1 MTETISEKELHDPVL
16 VVEFRRWRQ
25 FIVKKDTAA
34 GSYRWWRRF
43 AVESPA

>member
-1 MTETISEKELHDPVL
+1 MTETISERELQDLLL

-34 GSYRWWRRF
+34 GSYRWRRRF

>member
-34 GSYRWWRRF
+34 GSYRWRRRS
-43 AVESPA
+43 AVESLA